1 MIGLIDCNNFYASC
15 ERVFNP
21 KLENKPIGIL
31 SNNDGCVIARSNE
44 IKKLVPMGMP
54 AFQIP
59 PNIRKKITL
68 LSSNYELYGD
78 MSRRVFDTVAEHAAE
93 VELYSIDEAFIHLN
107 GFGHSTLEY
116 CRRLREIIKR
126 DTGIPVSIGLS
137 STKTLAKIANHI
149 AKKKPEYNG
158 VCWLHAGDHIT
169 ENALKKLPVE
179 EVWGVGF
186 RIAARLQKLGI
197 KTAWQLRETSL
208 KQIRQQFSVV
218 LERTVLELQGTS
230 CIDVGDMNTPKKNIM
245 TSRSFGKLTDNLFDV
260 QEAIRVH
267 ASRGAEKLR
276 KQNSLA
282 LAVMVFLRTNRF
294 RDDLMQY
301 HPSVVIQLPYATS
314 DTRLIVKAAQDG
326 VKAIFRENYFYHKA
340 GVMLLDLIDKDV
352 EQFDFFNSPQSSDE
366 RQRSET
372 LMNVIDGINKRM
384 GRGTIRIGAI
394 RTNAAWE
401 IKRDL
406 LSQRYTT
413 RWSELLVVKA
423 Q

>member
-21 KLENKPIGIL
+21 KLEGRPIGIL

-44 IKKLVPMGMP
+44 LKQFVPMGVP
-54 AFQIP
+54 AFKIHP
-59 PNIRKKITL
+59 ELRKKITL

-78 MSRRVFDTVAEHAAE
+78 MSRRVFETVAEHAAE

-116 CRRLREIIKR
+116 CRRLRGIIKR
-126 DTGIPVSIGLS
+126 NTGIPVSIGLS

-197 KTAWQLRETSL
+197 KTAWQLREANL
-208 KQIRQQFSVV
+208 KQIRKQFSVV
-218 LERTVLELQGTS
+218 LERTVLELQGTP
-230 CIDVGDMNTPKKNIM
+230 CIDIGDMETPKKNIM

-276 KQNSLA
+276 KQNSVA
-282 LAVMVFLRTNRF
+282 RAVMVFLRTNRF

-301 HPSVVIQLPYATS
+301 HPSIVIQLPYPTS
-314 DTRLIVKAAQDG
+314 DTREIVKAAQHG
-326 VKAIFRENYFYHKA
+326 VKAIFREDYLYHKV
-340 GVMLLDLIDKDV
+340 GVMLLDLTDKDV
-352 EQFDFFNSPQSSDE
+352 EQFDFFNATQASDE
-366 RQRSET
+366 RQRSDK
-372 LMNVIDGINKRM
+372 LMSTIDAINHRM
-384 GRGTIRIGAI
+384 GKGTIKIGTV
-394 RTNAAWE
+394 RNNAAWQ
-401 IKRDL
+401 IKRNFITK
-406 LSQRYTT
+406 RYTT
-413 RWSELLVVKA
+413 CWKELLVVKA
-423 Q
+423 